1 MLFSVVPWSAH
12 GKQSLDQI
20 VRTMNNLNNE
30 LMELIQVGYE
40 YDALMDLGNGWEPY
54 EGCQQNLLMILEDP
68 DTEVVVLGKED
79 QHYEAGKRRYIIT
92 LPLWWRK
99 GSIAINFEE
108 SELESF

>member
-1 MLFSVVPWSAH
+1 MLFSAAPWSAH

-20 VRTMNNLNNE
+20 GRTMNNLNNE